1 VLWLNTDPDGRRLA
15 RAAGLTGVI
24 YGLVCLFLFLTPY
37 RMVVV
42 APCGTADLVG
52 SSYYSVRL
60 SLAVSAST
68 GMPGSAGG
76 LDGSAKAGT
85 PAVAGKALPSDSSGE
100 VKSPAGPA
108 DIVNA
113 QRLADLP
120 VRAPV
125 RVSSFVVP
133 VADHDVLDIPS
144 GSNIEVA
151 APADVSR
158 NVEASTSGVDSMGS
172 GNDAISS
179 QGDRASRSVMEGSGT
194 GDVSPSVSGSSSGTV
209 GGSAGNAGGYTFSGN
224 GFLPDGVRGTGRF
237 SSWIDGAIRKRLVYP
252 ERARRR
258 NVQGSVI
265 LALSVPADGSRCE
278 ASVLESS
285 GSAILDDAAL
295 SLLRSLFP
303 APVPPEKEFHS
314 PVKIQYLI
322 VQD

>member
-1 VLWLNTDPDGRRLA
+1 
-15 RAAGLTGVI
+15 
-24 YGLVCLFLFLTPY
+24 
-37 RMVVV
+37 
-42 APCGTADLVG
+42 
-52 SSYYSVRL
+52 
-60 SLAVSAST
+60 
-68 GMPGSAGG
+68 
-76 LDGSAKAGT
+76 
-85 PAVAGKALPSDSSGE
+85 
-100 VKSPAGPA
+100 
-108 DIVNA
+108 
-113 QRLADLP
+113 
-120 VRAPV
+120 
-125 RVSSFVVP
+125 
-133 VADHDVLDIPS
+133 
-144 GSNIEVA
+144 
-151 APADVSR
+151 
-158 NVEASTSGVDSMGS
+158 
-172 GNDAISS
+172 
-179 QGDRASRSVMEGSGT
+179 MEGSGT